1 MRQLRTVFLGFAS
14 FGSIIAMLLLL
25 VLLVTFERIND
36 ELLIVLWIL
45 LVCSF
50 IVGRVMRKYFDSMV
64 ERGEVSPADQEYW
77 REKARYWGP
86 LAGPAFWW
94 RAIANPA
101 TKASP

>member
-1 MRQLRTVFLGFAS
+1 MSQLRTVLLGIAA

-25 VLLVTFERIND
+25 VLLVTFERIDD
-36 ELLIVLWIL
+36 ELMMVLWIL
-45 LVCSF
+45 LISSY

-64 ERGEVSPADQEYW
+64 ERGEVSPSAQEYW

-101 TKASP
+101 K